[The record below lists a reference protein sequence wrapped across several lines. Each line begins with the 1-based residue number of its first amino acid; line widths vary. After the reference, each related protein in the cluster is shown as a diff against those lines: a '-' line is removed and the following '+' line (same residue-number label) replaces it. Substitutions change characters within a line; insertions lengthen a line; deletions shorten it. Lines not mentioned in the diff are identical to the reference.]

1 MEISPDEN
9 FVAPACAYPVSKIQ
23 RAVRPARESQADTPF
38 LTRPSNSEYSQS
50 LPHPTGNQM
59 SDTTKPLTA
68 TAIHSI
74 YSGKKVT
81 LNSAEPQS
89 FGKTNR
95 FARDPSHSGSAPQ
108 DPKVANRP
116 PKRGW

>member
-1 MEISPDEN
+1 METSPDEN
-9 FVAPACAYPVSKIQ
+9 FVAPASGYAVSMLQ
-23 RAVRPARESQADTPF
+23 RAARPARESQADTPF
-38 LTRPSNSEYSQS
+38 LTRPANSEYSRS

-74 YSGKKVT
+74 YSGQKVT
-81 LNSAEPQS
+81 LSSAEPKA

-95 FARDPSHSGSAPQ
+95 FARDPSHPGSAPQ
-108 DPKVANRP
+108 DPKLANKP